1 MKRVVIT
8 INRQY
13 GSGGKTIGYM
23 LAEKLGIP
31 CYSREI
37 LQRASEESGINESM
51 FNARDERLKRLP
63 KFLLS
68 TNVYSGEL
76 LPPESKEFTS
86 DENLLKDDPDMIS
99 VYVHADHDFQMKS
112 ALERVSMSEKEME
125 KYIERTNKYRSD
137 FYHYHT
143 GRSWDDAENY
153 DLCINSGK
161 LGFEK
166 TVELIESYIKIK

>member
-23 LAEKLGIP
+23 LAEKLEFHATA
-31 CYSREI
+31 EI

-63 KFLLS
+63 KFIKKYAAEGSCVLIGRCADF
-68 TNVYSGEL
+68 V
-76 LPPESKEFTS
+76 
-86 DENLLKDDPDMIS
+86 LKDDPDMIS